1 MAEGSKEKSASN
13 KDLYLNSAIGFL
25 SVLLVALLL
34 ALFTRIVYPR
44 VINQRADGPKTEL
57 IGPIIQLEVLNGCGE
72 SGIANNFTS
81 LLRSSGFD
89 VVEVGNFERFDV
101 ENTFIISRSS
111 SFANAVRVA
120 RALGVKEENIIRE
133 ESEDFYLDV
142 TVVLGEDYKQLNT
155 N

>member
-1 MAEGSKEKSASN
+1 MADSKNEKSTSN
-13 KDLYLNSAIGFL
+13 KDLYLNSVIGFL
-25 SVLLVALLL
+25 SVLLIGLLL
-34 ALFTRIVYPR
+34 ALFTRIIYPR
-44 VINQRADGPKTEL
+44 VFNQRADNANTEL

-81 LLRSSGFD
+81 LLRNSGFD

-101 ENTFIISRSS
+101 EQSFVISRGSS
-111 SFANAVRVA
+111 LANARRVA
-120 RALGVKEENIIRE
+120 DALGVDENNIIRE
-133 ESEDFYLDV
+133 ESSDFYLDV